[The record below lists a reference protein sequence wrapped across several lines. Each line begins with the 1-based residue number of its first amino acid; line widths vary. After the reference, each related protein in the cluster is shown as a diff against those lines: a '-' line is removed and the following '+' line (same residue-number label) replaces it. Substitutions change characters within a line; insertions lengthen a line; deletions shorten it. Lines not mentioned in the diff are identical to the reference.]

1 MRRGGTRNYFYV
13 EMSGTTSRI
22 EEIVVVGG
30 QYVFYVF
37 YVEYTQWL
45 MRNPVVVVLAPWW
58 HVAQCA
64 LRALPNPLV
73 RPESNS

>member
-13 EMSGTTSRI
+13 EMSGTTCRI

-37 YVEYTQWL
+37 YVE
-45 MRNPVVVVLAPWW
+45 
-58 HVAQCA
+58 
-64 LRALPNPLV
+64 
-73 RPESNS
+73 